1 MKKIK
6 YAAVVMIIC
15 GGVAAVVGAAFLLS
29 GSATARPEKDAT
41 AYAEEGNLY
50 LDDGEYMKA
59 VVSYKKAM
67 DLGEKDEMV
76 LEGSAEAYHA
86 LEFYDEEKGTREM
99 LAESCPDN
107 LDNWMELVMLKIK
120 LDELEE
126 AKDLVADL
134 LTKYDDK
141 ELERLY
147 HQMNIEDPVFSLE
160 AGNYDTYQLLELQEL
175 PDNAT
180 VYYTLDGTEP
190 DTFSN
195 VYEDGIIL
203 SYPENTVKAKAV
215 GFMGY
220 ESNVVELNYKI
231 TVPTEELGY
240 GVFRD
245 SRLEWAIRN
254 KLDKDW
260 NEPIYNYELAQFR
273 SVYCVG
279 QNYSYLEEQPV
290 KFYENYY
297 KRYESIYQDRG
308 RTNMSVLRYMPF
320 LKVLCI
326 CYQES
331 IDLSGISD
339 LEYLEEVSLLNDNI
353 TDIHALSGLKRLK
366 KLALGWNNITDVSPL
381 SGLSDLESLGL
392 WNNEIKDISSLGG
405 LKKLTYFDV
414 TGNQIQD
421 ISCIQNM
428 PDLMELWIAKNR
440 IDDYTPIDSCD
451 RLSVLMLADNPAGS
465 YNMDEERDAKLMKTD
480 MQMGGK

>member
-6 YAAVVMIIC
+6 YAAVAMIIC

-29 GSATARPEKDAT
+29 GSAAARPEKDA
-41 AYAEEGNLY
+41 ADYAEEGNLY

-59 VVSYKKAM
+59 VVSYKNAM
-67 DLGEKDEMV
+67 DLGEKDETV
-76 LEGSAEAYHA
+76 LKGSAEAYHA
-86 LEFYDEEKGTREM
+86 LEFYGEEKETREM
-99 LAESCPDN
+99 LAESCPDD
-107 LDNWMELVMLKIK
+107 LDNWMALVMVKIQ
-120 LDELEE
+120 LNELEE
-126 AKDLVADL
+126 AKELVTEL
-134 LTKYDDK
+134 LTQYDDK

-160 AGNYDTYQLLELQEL
+160 AGSYDTYQLLELQEL
-175 PDNAT
+175 PDNAM

-190 DTFSN
+190 DIYSD

-220 ESNVVELNYKI
+220 ESNVVELNYTI
-231 TVPTEELGY
+231 TAPTEELGY
-240 GVFRD
+240 DVFRD
-245 SRLEWAIRN
+245 TRLEWAVRD
-254 KLDKDW
+254 KLNKDW

-279 QNYSYLEEQPV
+279 PDTGDLEEQPIE
-290 KFYENYY
+290 FYGDHYE
-297 KRYESIYQDRG
+297 RYDYVYRDRG
-308 RTNMSVLRYMPF
+308 NMNMSILRYMPF

-366 KLALGWNNITDVSPL
+366 KLALGWNDITDVSPL
-381 SGLSDLESLGL
+381 AGLSDLESLGL

-405 LKKLTYFDV
+405 LERLTYFDV
-414 TGNQIQD
+414 AGNQIRD
-421 ISCIQNM
+421 IGCIQNM
-428 PDLMELWIAKNR
+428 PDLMELWIAGNQ
-440 IDDYTPIDSCD
+440 IDDYAPIDSCD

-465 YNMDEERDAKLMKTD
+465 YEMDEERAAKLMKTD